1 MKKILIII
9 SILFIS
15 CEIQHAKNGQIY
27 PNKHISD
34 IQANLIFDK
43 AKVFPNNSQ
52 VSISIVEKGIAR
64 FYGIVRKND
73 TIYSF
78 GNEGSVFEV
87 GSITKV
93 FTSTLL
99 ANAVVENKLK
109 LEDNINDYLN
119 FSLKD
124 DTKITFRSLAN
135 HTSGLPKKPSNLGF
149 GLDNPDSK
157 YRYYD
162 EEKLKKYLTE
172 GLRLTYKPGEKTKY
186 SNLGVGVLGYTLCKI
201 YKTDYES
208 LIHDKTFAKYQ
219 MKSST
224 SNRDKI
230 APFLIKGLDASG
242 YEVPNLDLSVLV
254 GAGGILSTV
263 EDLSKFITAHFDH
276 SNKELQLTLQKTFSI
291 NKGTDRGLSWRILRN
306 SDVQTWHFHNG
317 ATPGYKSFLVMNT
330 KTQNGI
336 VILSNV
342 SGHSKNQTNIDELGF
357 ELMKTLE

>member
-1 MKKILIII
+1 MKRILIIV

-15 CEIQHAKNGQIY
+15 CEIRQAKNGQIY
-27 PNKHISD
+27 SVKQISD

-43 AKVFPNNSQ
+43 TKVFPNNSQ
-52 VSISIVEKGIAR
+52 ISISIVENGLAK

-73 TIYSF
+73 TIYSLS
-78 GNEGSVFEV
+78 NQDSVFEV

-109 LEDNINDYLN
+109 LGDSINDYLN
-119 FSLKD
+119 FPLRD
-124 DTKITFRSLAN
+124 DTKITFQSLAN

-149 GLDNPDSK
+149 GPGNPDSK

-172 GLRLTYKPGEKTKY
+172 GLRLTYKPGERTKY
-186 SNLGVGVLGYTLCKI
+186 SNLGAGILGYTLCEV

-208 LIHDKTFAKYQ
+208 LIQDKTFGRYQ
-219 MKSST
+219 MKNST
-224 SNRDKI
+224 SNIDKI
-230 APFLIKGLDASG
+230 VPLLVKGLDTDG
-242 YEVPNLDLSVLV
+242 DEVPNLDLSALV
-254 GAGGILSTV
+254 GAGGMFSTV
-263 EDLSKFITAHFDH
+263 EDLSKFVIAHFDH
-276 SNKELQLTLQKTFSI
+276 SNKELQLALQKTFSI
-291 NKGTDRGLSWRILRN
+291 DESSDRGLSWRILRN
-306 SDVQTWHFHNG
+306 TNSQPWYFHNG

-342 SGHSKNQTNIDELGF
+342 SGYNKNQNNIDGLGF

>member
-1 MKKILIII
+1 MKKILIIV

-15 CEIQHAKNGQIY
+15 CEIQEAKNGQKY
-27 PNKHISD
+27 LVKQVSD

-43 AKVFPNNSQ
+43 TKVFPNNSQ
-52 VSISIVEKGIAR
+52 ISIAIVENR
-64 FYGIVRKND
+64 LVTFYGVIRKND

-78 GNEGSVFEV
+78 DNKNSVFEV

-124 DTKITFRSLAN
+124 DTKITFQSLAN
-135 HTSGLPKKPSNLGF
+135 HTSGLPKKPSNLGS
-149 GLDNPDSK
+149 GLGNPDSR

-172 GLRLTYKPGEKTKY
+172 DLRLTHKPGEKSKY
-186 SNLGVGVLGYTLCKI
+186 SNLGVGVLGYTLCSV
-201 YKTDYES
+201 YNTDYED
-208 LIHDKTFAKYQ
+208 LVQDKIFETYQ

-224 SNRDKI
+224 SNKEKT
-230 APFLIKGLDASG
+230 ASFLVKGLDASG
-242 YEVPNLDLSVLV
+242 NEVPNLDLSVLV

-263 EDLSKFITAHFDH
+263 EDLSKFVIAHFDN

-291 NKGTDRGLSWRILRN
+291 NKGVDRGLSWRILRN
-306 SDVQTWHFHNG
+306 SDAQTWYFHNG
-317 ATPGYKSFLVMNT
+317 ATPGYKSFIVMNT

-342 SGHSKNQTNIDELGF
+342 SGYSKNQNNIDELGF